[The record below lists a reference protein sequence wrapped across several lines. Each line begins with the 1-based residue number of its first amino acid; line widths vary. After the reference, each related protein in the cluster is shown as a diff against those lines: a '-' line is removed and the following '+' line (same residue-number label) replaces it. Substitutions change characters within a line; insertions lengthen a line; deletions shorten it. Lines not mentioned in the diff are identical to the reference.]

1 MNSQRGQYMS
11 VQKFYDGA
19 KTAPPSN
26 LLHEPYVEHYSPPP
40 PQLNPPIRAGWE
52 KVGHVNT
59 ADPSIW
65 GPAFWFSLHNGA
77 SKYPIQASPI
87 CAQRMKGVILGLP
100 YILPC
105 ENCSDHARAHIAQ
118 NERNID
124 DICSGRD
131 KLFRFFVDMHNM
143 VNARSNKPQ
152 LSIEDAYK
160 IYSNQTPVERF
171 TYST

>member
-1 MNSQRGQYMS
+1 MS
-11 VQKFYDGA
+11 VQKFYEGVGA
-19 KTAPPSN
+19 VPQSSMIN
-26 LLHEPYVEHYSPPP
+26 EQYVRHDPP
-40 PQLNPPIRAGWE
+40 PQLNPPMKAGWE
-52 KVGHVNT
+52 KVAHDNT
-59 ADPSIW
+59 SDPSVW

-77 SKYPIQASPI
+77 SKYPLQASPI

-105 ENCSDHARAHIAQ
+105 EACSDHARAYIAQ

-124 DICSGRD
+124 DICSGRA

-143 VNARSNKPQ
+143 VNARFNKPQ
-152 LSIEDAYK
+152 VSLENAYA